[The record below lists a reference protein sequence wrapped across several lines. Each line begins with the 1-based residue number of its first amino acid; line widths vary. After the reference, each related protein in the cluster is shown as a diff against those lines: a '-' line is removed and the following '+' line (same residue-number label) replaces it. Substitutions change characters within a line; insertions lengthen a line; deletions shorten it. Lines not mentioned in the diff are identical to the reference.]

1 MQTRLDDAYNSCL
14 MFYYEVDRK
23 NIFRSYLGAIFIQE
37 KLQQRGEN
45 LATFSRWSSMSPKIT
60 KSQNII
66 NVPPPNKSVPT
77 GKDTWN

>member
-37 KLQQRGEN
+37 KLQQRG
-45 LATFSRWSSMSPKIT
+45 KI
-60 KSQNII
+60 KQLFQ
-66 NVPPPNKSVPT
+66 
-77 GKDTWN
+77 GDGR